1 MIIFIKKQLPNSSMI
16 KKTAFTNYQITEDK
30 ELDTV
35 GVLVQVRS
43 LPLNRAGKKV
53 KQVIMPHFLILAKTN
68 AKKDPEG
75 YVRMGASVVF
85 PGEMIGKKV
94 RFHVEVVD

>member
-1 MIIFIKKQLPNSSMI
+1 MI
-16 KKTAFTNYQITEDK
+16 KKTAFTNYQITEIN

-53 KQVIMPHFLILAKTN
+53 KQVVMPHFLVLAKTN
-68 AKKDPEG
+68 AKKNPEG
-75 YVRMGASVVF
+75 YVRLGSSVVF

-94 RFHVEVVD
+94 RFHVEVID